1 MIDATGTYTY
11 TFDTN
16 FFISLALHQNE
27 ILISM
32 IEYVKK
38 TGGLVVYQYV
48 LDELARHTTN
58 TKAFPK
64 DIHRHYIKNV
74 KEIIENNPIKVF
86 LL

>member
-27 ILISM
+27 ILIGM

-48 LDELARHTTN
+48 LD
-58 TKAFPK
+58 
-64 DIHRHYIKNV
+64 
-74 KEIIENNPIKVF
+74 
-86 LL
+86 